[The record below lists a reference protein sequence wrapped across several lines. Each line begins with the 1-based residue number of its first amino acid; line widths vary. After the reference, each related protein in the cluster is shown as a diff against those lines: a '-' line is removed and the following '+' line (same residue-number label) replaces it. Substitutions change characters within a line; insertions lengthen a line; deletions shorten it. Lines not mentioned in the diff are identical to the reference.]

1 MRFELRASTILEA
14 LVTLVMD
21 AGNAS
26 SRSYFPFDIFNEL
39 NELFV
44 SSSTLQLFPLSCVNF
59 IVMIS
64 LQFSDPVSSLPQ
76 PQLFFMTSAT
86 SFILANALLHVQNPN
101 LEFDFINFHL
111 MKKGVS
117 NISY

>member
-44 SSSTLQLFPLSCVNF
+44 DSPTLPSVVRQLHCYDFT
-59 IVMIS
+59 
-64 LQFSDPVSSLPQ
+64 PV
-76 PQLFFMTSAT
+76 F
-86 SFILANALLHVQNPN
+86 
-101 LEFDFINFHL
+101 
-111 MKKGVS
+111 
-117 NISY
+117 

>member
-21 AGNAS
+21 AGDAS

-44 SSSTLQLFPLSCVNF
+44 DSPTLPSVVVRQLHCYDFT
-59 IVMIS
+59 
-64 LQFSDPVSSLPQ
+64 PV
-76 PQLFFMTSAT
+76 F
-86 SFILANALLHVQNPN
+86 
-101 LEFDFINFHL
+101 
-111 MKKGVS
+111 
-117 NISY
+117 